1 MAAAAAAATTA
12 NKKTLKFRN
21 SSRVRNQLLNGSIA
35 EYNVGTKAAN
45 GPSAVSNSLLR
56 VNQKADPGQYQ
67 WNKSKSYANTFNVSK
82 QNAASSKANYLNV
95 RRTYKN
101 GWVNAT
107 VAMNSYTEELEE
119 MTNGYKSKLAVFI
132 NTMFD
137 APDEEEK
144 EDIRKYIK
152 ELNEVTL
159 DLSMNSM
166 TKQEADQEMDNI
178 YDKAKEGSGIE
189 KAYFKRVYPTISAEY
204 LALINFKKRAR
215 KTRNNILRNL
225 RARA

>member
-1 MAAAAAAATTA
+1 MAAAAATTA

-21 SSRVRNQLLNGSIA
+21 SSRVRNQLLNGSIT

-67 WNKSKSYANTFNVSK
+67 WNKSKSYSNTFNVSK

-119 MTNGYKSKLAVFI
+119 MTNGYKSKLTVFI

-178 YDKAKEGSGIE
+178 YDKAEEGSGID

>member
-1 MAAAAAAATTA
+1 MEAAARATRP
-12 NKKTLKFRN
+12 KKTLKFRN
-21 SSRVRNQLLNGSIA
+21 SSRVRNQLLNGSLV

-56 VNQKADPGQYQ
+56 VNQKANPGQYQ
-67 WNKSKSYANTFNVSK
+67 WNTSKSYANTFNASN

-101 GWVNAT
+101 GWINAT

-119 MTNGYKSKLAVFI
+119 LTNGYKSKLAEFI

-137 APDEEEK
+137 APNEERF
-144 EDIRKYIK
+144 EDIRDYIK
-152 ELNEVTL
+152 ELNEIAL
-159 DLSMNSM
+159 DLSTNSM
-166 TKQEADQEMDNI
+166 TKQEADQEMGNI
-178 YDKAKEGSGIE
+178 YDKAEDNSGID
-189 KAYFKRVYPTISAEY
+189 KAYFRRIFPVISAEY
-204 LALINFKKRAR
+204 LALVNFKKQAR

>member
-1 MAAAAAAATTA
+1 MEAAATAAATRP
-12 NKKTLKFRN
+12 KKTLKFRN
-21 SSRVRNQLLNGSIA
+21 SSRVRNQLLNGSLA
-35 EYNVGTKAAN
+35 EYNVGTKIAN

-56 VNQKADPGQYQ
+56 VNQKANPGQYQ
-67 WNKSKSYANTFNVSK
+67 WNKSKSYANTFNVSR
-82 QNAASSKANYLNV
+82 QNAASSKANYLNI

-107 VAMNSYTEELEE
+107 VAMNSFTEELEE
-119 MTNGYKSKLAVFI
+119 MTNGYKSKLADFI

-137 APDEEEK
+137 APNEERS
-144 EDIRKYIK
+144 EDIREYIK

-159 DLSMNSM
+159 DLSTNSM
-166 TKQEADQEMDNI
+166 TKQEADEEMDNI
-178 YDKAKEGSGIE
+178 YDKAEEDSGIE